1 MKIVDGRGTE
11 YSKVQNIYWTFMT
24 RYRENTNGLI
34 LGKALHDLTHF
45 HLRCRDA
52 SGPDRVEEPATH
64 GFAVPDEIIIGQ
76 FCRG

>member
-11 YSKVQNIYWTFMT
+11 CPKVQNIYWTFMT
-24 RYRENTNGLI
+24 RYRENTKALI
-34 LGKALHDLTHF
+34 LGKALHELTHF

-52 SGPDRVEEPATH
+52 SGPDRVEELATH